1 MHVQRLEPHALTSNA
16 ALAAYILLHMRC
28 STEKFIFRYNSF
40 FLNPLKISK
49 ILFFTQFDS
58 FLASAKAVGVELEVE
73 DSKKLADALDRA
85 ENPDDPYFNKVNFI
99 QLKKNMYS
107 I

>member
-1 MHVQRLEPHALTSNA
+1 M
-16 ALAAYILLHMRC
+16 LL
-28 STEKFIFRYNSF
+28 
-40 FLNPLKISK
+40 
-49 ILFFTQFDS
+49 FTQFDS

-73 DSKKLADALDRA
+73 DSKKLADSLDRA

-99 QLKKNMYS
+99 HFKKKMHS